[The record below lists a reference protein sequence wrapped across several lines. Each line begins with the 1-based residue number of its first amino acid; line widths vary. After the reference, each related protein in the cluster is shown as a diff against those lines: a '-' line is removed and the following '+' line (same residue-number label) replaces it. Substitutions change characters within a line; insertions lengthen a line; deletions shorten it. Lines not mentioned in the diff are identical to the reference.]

1 MQDKS
6 KDEVE
11 ERADAIFQ
19 NADVDK
25 SGAIDFSE
33 WCTATISQNQILNE
47 DNMRAA
53 FALFDK
59 DGGGSIDASEI
70 AAVLG
75 HNNND
80 DESVWAEVVRE
91 VDSNG
96 DGRIDFEEF
105 Q

>member
-1 MQDKS
+1 MPDKS
-6 KDEVE
+6 KEEVE

-75 HNNND
+75 HSITD
-80 DESVWAEVVRE
+80 DDAVWQEVVRE